1 MEASPRPADEREG
14 RAGEAG
20 RAERRPFPTWLWYLL
35 AVLVVA
41 WLAWY
46 LSPTQAIRRT
56 AAGYLNT
63 LSGHRQGSV
72 VSYLTP
78 VMQQKFKTRE
88 EGEVSSADLLER
100 MTGMKPTN
108 FSLPRVSSRDVK
120 RVVWRGRFAYA
131 EVVIPPRH
139 PEEPHQRIGLR
150 LVRVGIG
157 WKIYQGFPAEVEKYG
172 RFSLGKSPGEEIEV
186 GPAGENSRGGS

>member
-1 MEASPRPADEREG
+1 MEASQRPAASPQE
-14 RAGEAG
+14 
-20 RAERRPFPTWLWYLL
+20 RAEGVGQAGSRPIPAWLWYLL
-35 AVLVVA
+35 AVLLVA

-78 VMQQKFKTRE
+78 VMQQKFRAREKGKT
-88 EGEVSSADLLER
+88 SSAELMER
-100 MTGMKPTN
+100 MAGMKPTD
-108 FSLPRVSSRDVK
+108 FSLPRVSPRDVR
-120 RVVWRGRFAYA
+120 RVVRRGRFAYA
-131 EVVIPPRH
+131 EVVIPPAS
-139 PEEPHQRIGLR
+139 PGEPHQRIGLR
-150 LVRVGIG
+150 LVRVGLS

-172 RFSLGKSPGEEIEV
+172 RFSLGKEPGEGKE
-186 GPAGENSRGGS
+186 GGQ